1 MEPKDQKVRKDEDGS
16 RIVIGELIKLHE
28 VLGLRRPSLPAAI
41 PSDLPDLP
49 DLPSP
54 DGMQT
59 AMGHGVSREN
69 G

>member
-49 DLPSP
+49 SP